1 MATLKT
7 AAFQSQTFQDTLD
20 KADEI
25 FADSPPPTEEQID
38 IFAEH
43 YGYDPT
49 SFKEEYKKY
58 NEAFDAGES
67 IEPELVGS
75 GTDTLGRFLGR
86 TLGEVANIG
95 TFFKETI
102 LPEDMA
108 ESVEEWSD
116 QLAADIPEDIRKEMI
131 EFFDPYHGEGL
142 AGTVEG
148 GAGKFASYF
157 VPYFGWLK
165 GASAASK
172 AYKGYKATKGAAQ
185 QKRIDDF
192 LELADRIPPN
202 RRITFQPGSPVPKAE
217 APWQL
222 GPISTSRALVPI
234 SKATEEGVKAVPKVL
249 SRFERFKSRLG
260 TGLNHGTGFA
270 IGATM
275 VEDPEENLVNFLVE
289 TFPEAMDFIE
299 PLAVNPDD
307 PKARQYLQAF
317 INNMAAVPVLEAAFM
332 PFYLRAGKPGV
343 EQIASAVNR
352 MEKSSILSDDIP
364 VVGLLE
370 RMRLP
375 LRNWSSTKGTDKD
388 TLALTLRRDSAG
400 REAVTLTESIG
411 QSLKHAMKNVYGSK
425 ANDPKVL
432 ENINDALAGSTKEG
446 SDIKIM
452 DELIANSD
460 TKEVGVLV
468 KEMRDSIDE
477 LSNIVGSRLRTGKM
491 QAKIDKNLGTYI
503 NRSYRAYD
511 DPSWKGL
518 ETLKKNLGKKEAD
531 KILSD
536 AETYLREQ
544 VGIGNDDMQ
553 AVVRYIAGGMKEGT
567 VKVIPKRGW
576 KGEDPEKFIRE
587 MAEFARGS
595 AKPFSKR
602 KYQAPELRA
611 LWGEYKDPYKNF
623 GKTFEKLSVLRAEQ
637 DYLRDMKTLLTRK
650 RVDRAGREVA
660 PIATKGI
667 QTTRKTPAGDPMYAQ
682 PQEGLEDL
690 GRIIDDRIGQSG
702 REAVKNFDN
711 PLRGLFVDKAYAD
724 IIANGLDLAAPSA
737 PWIRNWIKL
746 KATSQIMKTV
756 ASPATHGRNVMG
768 NMVMMTANGFIP
780 FGKGQATFLAKRMLG
795 KNDREFAK
803 EIGELQRLGV
813 IDSDVRAETVR
824 ASLKDMYKEGY
835 ESTTLKIMDKATGG
849 IPRRLSKKTMQIYR
863 DEDNMFKLVHFNK
876 TRDYLEKAY
885 KNELKSGKMSKDR
898 LMELAAERTRNLMPN
913 YNLVNKRLKQL
924 RRAPIGDFLSFPA
937 EMIRTT
943 LNLGKYTIN
952 DIRSG
957 NPVLMRQGFKRLG
970 GMTIAAIGGDVAV
983 NQSMNVFGIT
993 PEQDKAINEAGALY
1007 NRNVPRLY
1015 LSPIDRD
1022 KNNRLGVDFI
1032 NLGPIDPYDYIKY
1045 ITRATSEAALSEND
1059 VDWGVL
1065 GLGLWDKAMGPF
1077 VGPSMITEAALKL
1090 ASKDFDPLQP
1100 GVWEQALLT
1109 TVGPIE
1115 PGFVPLLKKRL
1126 QYERSLKERQKYGL
1140 GAVGK
1145 YGNTLTE
1152 DQVALWPNLAG
1163 LQTQRLDLT
1172 TALGKKL
1179 PSLARQVQSS
1189 RKAFKDSPAYKDQT
1203 INDPEALFN
1212 AYLDSQDIK
1221 IRDMKRLKTAADAF
1235 NILTDGDPLTPSSN
1249 DYFRGITQDGKYEI
1263 NDALQALIQS
1273 AWDNRF
1279 MPDVLT
1285 EQDHRFLRNAGKVAP
1300 LQDIE
1305 EMYKRFEGT
1314 RLKEN

>member
-25 FADSPPPTEEQID
+25 FADGPPPTESEID

-165 GASAASK
+165 GASVISK
-172 AYKGYKATKGAAQ
+172 GVKALSTAGKEKRVAKFLEMVEKFHPKT
-185 QKRIDDF
+185 KRITYQD
-192 LELADRIPPN
+192 AAT
-202 RRITFQPGSPVPKAE
+202 ITPAK
-217 APWQL
+217 APWLQPK
-222 GPISTSRALVPI
+222 GTVATGTALVPVT
-234 SKATEEGVKAVPKVL
+234 KTTKEVAEKLPKVL
-249 SRFERFKSRLG
+249 SKAERLKKGMIS
-260 TGLNHGTGFA
+260 GLKHGTGFA
-270 IGATM
+270 VGATM
-275 VEDPEENLVNFLVE
+275 VEDPEENLVNMLVE

-299 PLAVNPDD
+299 PLAINPDD

-317 INNMAAVPVLEAAFM
+317 INNMIAVPAFEAAFI

-343 EQIASAVNR
+343 EQIASAISR
-352 MEKSSILSDDIP
+352 MEKSSILSDDVP

-370 RMRLP
+370 KMRLP
-375 LRNWSSTKGTDKD
+375 FRNWSSTKGTDKD

-411 QSLKHAMKNVYGSK
+411 QSLKQAMKAAYGSK

-432 ENINDALAGSTKEG
+432 ENINNALAGSTKEG

-518 ETLKKNLGKKEAD
+518 ETLKKNLGEKEAD

-602 KYQAPELRA
+602 KYQAPQLRA

-824 ASLKDMYKEGY
+824 ASLKDMFKEGY

-876 TRDYLEKAY
+876 TRDYLKKAY
-885 KNELKSGKMSKDR
+885 KNELKSGAMSKDR

-1126 QYERSLKERQKYGL
+1126 QYENSLKERQKYGL

-1203 INDPEALFN
+1203 IKDPEALFN

-1249 DYFRGITQDGKYEI
+1249 DYFRGITQDGKYQI

-1314 RLKEN
+1314 RLKD